1 MLLKMMIM
9 EMMEIFIRSLGVV
22 DYDDDDDGDDN
33 GDGDNLHQVVGGGR
47 PAGGVEKGQAGRAG
61 GADPEDLERVISL
74 S

>member
-47 PAGGVEKGQAGRAG
+47 PAGGVEKG
-61 GADPEDLERVISL
+61 
-74 S
+74 